1 MYKAIEVTKV
11 LKGQKVPHGKN
22 SFEPLNTL
30 KVFESGHQI
39 APGHYAPGHNIW
51 TLYQNSR

>member
-30 KVFESGHQI
+30 KVFESGHQ
-39 APGHYAPGHNIW
+39 W
-51 TLYQNSR
+51 TRT

>member
-22 SFEPLNTL
+22 SFEPLNTKCL
-30 KVFESGHQI
+30 KVDINGH
-39 APGHYAPGHNIW
+39 GHNMRL
-51 TLYQNSR
+51 LY